1 VTACLDLKI
10 KDYSIKPQAPMTSSL
25 KGLLLLSC
33 FTLII
38 PGFSQDD
45 NKSIDWSF
53 AHVPEIG
60 VQKKIVSRG
69 EKAYDFILEDMD
81 DDGQVELG
89 LVRTDPSHPFYI
101 VVRELNSTTYTY
113 PGTTAQVDTNGDA
126 IFFPIK
132 DNPQFRWSTYS
143 YLNSTGMVTLYDHKL
158 QPIDT
163 IKVFDGKNRMDVN
176 LQFAFK
182 EILAGDLNH
191 DGRTD
196 ALLRFNNGANPR
208 PRSLM
213 GFDLYNEQKL
223 LQVDFAPLIYST
235 RIFDI
240 NDDGRNEILVGL
252 GGAVSGSSSGLFHYD
267 SSYVAVL
274 DMAGRVLAKRGY
286 GGTYT
291 MLGCNAVDINNDMR
305 TEIIVNYY
313 CLVRDQKEISR
324 LEILDG
330 HTLKPLTAP
339 LTNSNSV
346 AFQYVEVTDADHD
359 GVQDILV
366 SSGDGALS
374 LVHYDDNQ
382 QKLDVIKTAQCGG
395 FALLLAVDDI
405 NQDGIDEWIFQAR
418 DLPFIFIVNN
428 RLEPLAKI
436 AVTTLRNKK
445 LCLLPSTQL
454 THPFILLDGNE
465 ISELVISPD
474 MIFPPP
480 PFQFHMQGTTWR
492 GSQFQIFTGVLA
504 FLGLLG
510 FTSVKI
516 IHSFRHKD
524 ELSLSQSQ
532 RIGMAMIDKNGIVRY
547 CNPVFLKII
556 DKKAADIHRKK
567 LMAKMQDKWLAPLLT
582 ALETFIGR
590 KEFFASHE
598 ISLGTAGRQRNIS
611 VEFIRSHQ
619 NGEQIKIILI
629 DLCESTQ
636 TERVKIWAAMAQRV
650 AHKTKTPLASVAL
663 AVQRLQKAY
672 HKHAPEQVQNFDP
685 LAKTAMTE
693 IDRVRD
699 NINNFMKFA
708 KLDEPVFIVQDLN
721 KSLQETLDEYRR
733 RIPESIELD
742 NSFDSSRMPV
752 RLDIKQFR
760 EAVFNILD
768 NAITAVKGDGIIR
781 VNTCRES
788 HPLNAF
794 GGKDYAVMDISDSGT
809 GIDENQLEKI
819 FQPGH
824 STQKFGSGMGLVI
837 SKNIIETHGGEILL
851 TSQSGVGTTVTI
863 CLPILQEG
871 MSNE

>member
-1 VTACLDLKI
+1 MACLDLSI
-10 KDYSIKPQAPMTSSL
+10 KNYSIKPQELMTSSL

-33 FTLII
+33 LTLTI

-45 NKSIDWSF
+45 NKPIDWS
-53 AHVPEIG
+53 AVHVPEVG
-60 VQKKIVSRG
+60 VQKKIVSSG

-113 PGTTAQVDTNGDA
+113 PGTSAKVDTNGDA

-132 DNPQFRWSTYS
+132 DNPQFRWGTYS
-143 YLNSTGMVTLYDHKL
+143 FVNSTGLVTLYNRKL
-158 QPIDT
+158 QPVDK
-163 IKVFDGKNRMDVN
+163 IKVIDGKSRMDFN

-182 EILAGDLNH
+182 EILSGDLNQ

-196 ALLRFNNGANPR
+196 VLLRFNNGVNPW

-213 GFDLYNEQKL
+213 GFDLYNRQKL
-223 LQVDFAPLIYST
+223 LQADFAPLIYST

-252 GGAVSGSSSGLFHYD
+252 GGAESGSSIGPFHYD

-274 DMAGRVLAKRGY
+274 DMAGHVLSKRSY

-291 MLGCNAVDINNDMR
+291 MLGCYATDINNDMR

-313 CLVRDQKEISR
+313 CLVRDRKEISR

-359 GVQDILV
+359 GIKDILV
-366 SSGDGALS
+366 SSGDGMLS
-374 LVHYDDNQ
+374 LVRYDETKHQ
-382 QKLDVIKTAQCGG
+382 LFIVKTAQCGG
-395 FALLLAVDDI
+395 FALLLAVNDI

-418 DLPFIFIVNN
+418 GLPYILIINN

-436 AVTTLRNKK
+436 PVTTLRKKK
-445 LCLLPSTQL
+445 LCLLPGTQVN
-454 THPFILLDGNE
+454 HPFILLDGNE
-465 ISELVISPD
+465 LSEFVIAPE
-474 MIFPPP
+474 MVFPPP
-480 PFQFHMQGTTWR
+480 PFQFYVKGITWR
-492 GSQFQIFTGVLA
+492 GSQFQIFTGILA

-516 IHSFRHKD
+516 IRSFRHKD
-524 ELSLSQSQ
+524 ELSLSQSR

-567 LMAKMQDKWLAPLLT
+567 LMAKLQDEWLTPLLT

-611 VEFIRSHQ
+611 VEFVRLHQ
-619 NGEQIKIILI
+619 KTDQIKIILI

-650 AHKTKTPLASVAL
+650 VHKTKTPLASVAL

-672 HKHAPEQVQNFDP
+672 HKHAPEQVQKFDP

-752 RLDIKQFR
+752 RLDIRQFR

-768 NAITAVKGDGIIR
+768 NAITAVKGDGIIH

-794 GGKDYAVMDISDSGT
+794 GGKDYAVLDISDSGT
-809 GIDENQLEKI
+809 GIDENQLKKI

-837 SKNIIETHGGEILL
+837 SKNIVETHGGEILL

-871 MSNE
+871 MSYE